1 MRRSRVGH
9 KVHPVG
15 FRLGITKDWNAKWYA
30 ENNYAR
36 LLQQDFKIRRAIEPK
51 ARQCGIA
58 HVEIERPGNEIAVTV
73 YSARPGILIGRR
85 GENVEA
91 LRTQLERVSSEKV
104 RLTIK
109 EVDRPELS
117 SALVAQNIAERI
129 EARVPFRRVMKQA
142 AFRTQQAGAKG
153 IKVKCSGRLGGGEI
167 ARSETL
173 HQGQMPLHTIKG
185 DIDYG
190 FHEART
196 IMGRVGVKVWI
207 YKGDILP
214 EVRKESA
221 TTKASQAS

>member
-1 MRRSRVGH
+1 MGH
-9 KVHPVG
+9 KVHPAG
-15 FRLGITKDWNAKWYA
+15 FRLGITKDWTAKWYA
-30 ENNYAR
+30 EKDYSR
-36 LLQQDFKIRRAIEPK
+36 LLYQDFKVRQAIEPS

-73 YSARPGILIGRR
+73 YSARPGILIGR
-85 GENVEA
+85 GGQNVEQ
-91 LRTQLERVSSEKV
+91 LRSKLEQVSGEKV

-117 SALVAQNIAERI
+117 SRLVAQNIAERM

-153 IKVKCSGRLGGGEI
+153 IKIKCSGRLGGAEI

-173 HQGQMPLHTIKG
+173 HQGQMPLHTIRG

-190 FHEART
+190 FDESRT

-214 EVRKESA
+214 EVRRESA
-221 TTKASQAS
+221 TAEASEAS